1 MAELGS
7 IFEPET
13 PGGVRGAD
21 LRVRVTC
28 PTWALGDP
36 DGVLLEV
43 PSTIEVDGVAIP
55 RVRSPFDEG
64 DRIRVTLPESFP
76 DGGTLRLRGQ
86 GGAPAGDG
94 RPGDLL
100 VTIAL
105 DVDAPRPLT
114 LPSSASRPSNL
125 GLLWALVLGVL
136 GLFAYLAR

>member
-13 PGGVRGAD
+13 SGGVRGPD

-28 PTWALGDP
+28 PAWALGDP
-36 DGVLLEV
+36 DGVLLDV
-43 PSTIEVDGVAIP
+43 PASIEVDGAAIP
-55 RVRSPFDEG
+55 RVRSPFDDG
-64 DRIRVTLPESFP
+64 DPIRVTLPETFP

-86 GGAPAGDG
+86 GGAPAGEG

-100 VTIAL
+100 VTIVL
-105 DVDAPRPLT
+105 DAAAARPPA
-114 LPSSASRPSNL
+114 LPSSVSSPTNL